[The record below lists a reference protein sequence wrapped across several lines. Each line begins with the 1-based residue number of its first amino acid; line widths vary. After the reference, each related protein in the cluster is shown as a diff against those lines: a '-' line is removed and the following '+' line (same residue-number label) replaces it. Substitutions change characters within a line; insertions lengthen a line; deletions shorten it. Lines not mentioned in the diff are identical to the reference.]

1 MEIELT
7 RAAKKTLAVLYKEY
21 RQRINAGMK
30 KAQAISFENCSKDIL
45 ESRNELKTAGL
56 VKVDILG
63 NIQLTDKAI
72 IFMEGKAWD
81 TIKGWLSFGAQF
93 IP

>member
-1 MEIELT
+1 MT
-7 RAAKKTLAVLYKEY
+7 RAAKKSLAVLYKEY
-21 RQRINAGMK
+21 RQRINAGME
-30 KAQAISFENCSKDIL
+30 KAQAISFENCAEDIL

-72 IFMEGKAWD
+72 IFMEGKAWG
-81 TIKGWLSFGAQF
+81 TIKEWLSFGAQF

>member
-7 RAAKKTLAVLYKEY
+7 RAAKKSLAVLYKEY

-30 KAQAISFENCSKDIL
+30 KAQAISFENCSEDIL
-45 ESRNELKTAGL
+45 ESRNELKAAGL

-81 TIKGWLSFGAQF
+81 TIKEWLSFGAQF